1 MGLFDLFEGSLSRDI
16 KKSMDTIQG
25 QTLAPEM
32 TSAFQQSQM
41 LSNQGMSQTA
51 KSTYAQENAR
61 TMNALIRQ
69 SQGARGGMA
78 NIGAI
83 AANMGIANSKLATME
98 DSIKR
103 QNKMFGIQT
112 GMQYGQEQ
120 NKLQTYKNEAKFNYL
135 QNKQAQRN
143 QMISGVMGLAGSLAG
158 SFITAGGAAGSFS
171 NLFNKAVT
179 PKSIIG

>member
-1 MGLFDLFEGSLSRDI
+1 
-16 KKSMDTIQG
+16 
-25 QTLAPEM
+25 
-32 TSAFQQSQM
+32 
-41 LSNQGMSQTA
+41 
-51 KSTYAQENAR
+51 
-61 TMNALIRQ
+61 MNALIRQ

-143 QMISGVMGLAGSLAG
+143 QMISGVIGLAGSLAG
-158 SFITAGGAAGSFS
+158 SVITAGGAAGGLKK
-171 NLFNKAVT
+171 LFA
-179 PKSIIG
+179 